1 MGKKQKIKDENY
13 AFPTNIKTPAE
24 NNFFFD
30 IEIQYNYNGSIRSKN
45 NNNIYKIYK

>member
-13 AFPTNIKTPAE
+13 TFPTNINALAE

-30 IEIQYNYNGSIRSKN
+30 IEIQYNYNRGKKGKN
-45 NNNIYKIYK
+45 NNNIYNI